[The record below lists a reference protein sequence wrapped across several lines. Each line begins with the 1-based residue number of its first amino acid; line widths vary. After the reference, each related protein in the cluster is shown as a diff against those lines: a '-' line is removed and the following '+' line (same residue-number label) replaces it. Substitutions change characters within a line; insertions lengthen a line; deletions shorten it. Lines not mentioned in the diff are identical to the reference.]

1 MKDNS
6 YQKQREVW
14 NRQGWSIPD
23 FRGGKQMWFYLISGI
38 IDHIEK
44 TQPCDMKDKPEI
56 AGTTDV
62 QSLKIYFPFMRSIGL
77 VRKRSESIMLTDIG
91 KTFAKNKSKRYLA
104 DRIQSTFRLFGE
116 MVDLLAKEPMTVSEV
131 DRVICHSFG
140 LNWKNL
146 SNTRR
151 RMDWLEV
158 LELIRPI
165 GSNKWEVTEEG
176 LNALQSWCIVSPE
189 AIETLDEDASEM
201 IVVSDPPAEIASLL
215 QRLTESP
222 ELHSKRN
229 TYNIWVPS
237 PNRIDNLR
245 TIIQFASNRVTKAD
259 LYQFIESEFSLKES
273 SAESM
278 LPFLKAS
285 GLLEEVGRNI
295 YIATPAS
302 KAWLE
307 TGNDLNFIR
316 IIHSNMR
323 FVGEMIRACNKD
335 IVRND
340 LYAQAKLYGLNTE
353 KARWIAGFLIEAD
366 LLEEPQYLHLK
377 ATRLGNAFIKDLP
390 LAEAEN
396 EPELIKDL
404 NNSSNEVKL
413 LDRCDSRLEKTI
425 ELMIQAAVDPGAEGK
440 ASGVAFEEEIAAVF
454 RLMGFQAKRVGGSG
468 DTDVIVK
475 WKDDEGKAFT
485 AIIDAK
491 SRNTGM
497 VSHND
502 ISDVAIE
509 THRDKNN
516 ADYVAIM
523 GHAFSG
529 DTIRNHALKKN
540 FSLVTAEELGNIARS
555 AQMPGLSL
563 REIALLFRTP
573 NGLSQLSEIIADR
586 QRELDVISLV
596 VAKMYTHE
604 EKMEEL
610 GGISPRD
617 MYFSFENTP
626 VSPSREELITAFETL
641 SRPEIGILR
650 ATNKSVDSE
659 NITYT
664 VSDGQYRVFRMK
676 SIAAAIEEGLPE

>member
-1 MKDNS
+1 MKDKKF
-6 YQKQREVW
+6 QKQREIW
-14 NRQGWSIPD
+14 NKQGWSIPD
-23 FRGGKQMWFYLISGI
+23 FRGSKQMWFSLVLGI
-38 IDHIEK
+38 VNYIGE
-44 TQPCDMKDKPEI
+44 TQPCDIKDIPEVDGI
-56 AGTTDV
+56 ADV
-62 QSLKIYFPFMRSIGL
+62 QPLKAYFPFLRSVGL
-77 VRKRSESIMLTDIG
+77 VRKRSETIMLTDNG
-91 KTFAKNKSKRYLA
+91 KRFAENKSKRYLA
-104 DRIQSTFRLFGE
+104 DLIQSNFRLFGE
-116 MVDLLAKEPMTVSEV
+116 ILDLLAKEPMTISEI
-131 DRVICHSFG
+131 DSSICHSFG
-140 LNWKNL
+140 LNWRNL

-151 RMDWLEV
+151 RTDWLEV

-176 LNALQSWCIVSPE
+176 LNSLDSWCIVSPE
-189 AIETLDEDASEM
+189 AIDTMDTDISDTIAISE
-201 IVVSDPPAEIASLL
+201 PPAEIASLL
-215 QRLTESP
+215 QRLSESP

-237 PNRIDNLR
+237 PNRIDNIR
-245 TIIQFASNRVTKAD
+245 TIIQFSANRVTKEA
-259 LYQFIESEFSLKES
+259 LYQFIESEFSLKKS
-273 SAESM
+273 STESM

-285 GLLEEVGRNI
+285 GLLEEVGRSV

-307 TGNDLNFIR
+307 TGNDLDFIR

-335 IVRND
+335 ITRNEV
-340 LYAQAKLYGLNTE
+340 YVQAKLYGLNTE
-353 KARWIAGFLIEAD
+353 KARWIAGFLIEAG
-366 LLEEPQYLHLK
+366 LLEEPQYLHLR
-377 ATRLGNAFIKDLP
+377 ATPLGSAFIKDLP
-390 LAEAEN
+390 LCKIDAVQT
-396 EPELIKDL
+396 KDEEKPVQTE
-404 NNSSNEVKL
+404 S
-413 LDRCDSRLEKTI
+413 LDHRCNHLEKTI
-425 ELMIQAAVDPGAEGK
+425 DLMMKAALDPGAEGK
-440 ASGVAFEEEIAAVF
+440 GSGVAFEEEIATLF

-485 AIIDAK
+485 AIVDAK

-497 VSHND
+497 VSHSD

-516 ADYVAIM
+516 AEFVAIV

-540 FSLVTAEELGNIARS
+540 FALVTAEELGNIARF
-555 AQMPGLSL
+555 AQTPGLSL
-563 REIALLFRTP
+563 REIALLFCTP
-573 NGLSQLSEIIADR
+573 NGLSQLNDIISDR

-596 VAKMYTHE
+596 VEKMYAQE
-604 EKMEEL
+604 EKLEEF

-626 VSPSREELITAFETL
+626 ISPSREELITAFETL

-650 ATNKSVDSE
+650 ATNKNAVSE
-659 NITYT
+659 NTTYM
-664 VSDGQYRVFRMK
+664 VSDGQYRVYRMK
-676 SIAAAIEEGLPE
+676 AIAAAIEEGLPKE